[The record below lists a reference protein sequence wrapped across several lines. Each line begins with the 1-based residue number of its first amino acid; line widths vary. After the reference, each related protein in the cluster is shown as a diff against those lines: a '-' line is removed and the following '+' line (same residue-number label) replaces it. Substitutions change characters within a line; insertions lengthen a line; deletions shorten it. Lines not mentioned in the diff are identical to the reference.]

1 MIPAKVDIDYINKE
15 IAQIIQQ
22 HLRDRKAIPRQ
33 SMAILASFGNT
44 WVQKIE
50 KAHKAERAV
59 YQELKKLGYIV
70 VPLEHIRQEVISL
83 HEKLAAKQN
92 LKLPD
97 AMAIKTKNLDPTES
111 FFLDVKY
118 KNSKDYLGWINQDA
132 YLDYWEIC
140 RWIIQK
146 LKIFFYLD
154 DTQEIFSHIC
164 RDPQKEPHFEEDI
177 KGLNP
182 IYKIPLEELTR
193 QF

>member
-1 MIPAKVDIDYINKE
+1 MKNSIEKE

-50 KAHKAERAV
+50 KAHKAERVV
-59 YQELKKLGYIV
+59 YRKLKEIGYVV

-83 HEKLAAKQN
+83 DEKLAAKQN

-97 AMAIKTKNLDPTES
+97 AIAIKTENLDATES

-118 KNSKDYLGWINQDA
+118 KSSKQFLGWINQDA
-132 YLDYWEIC
+132 YNNYWEIC
-140 RWIIQK
+140 RWITQD
-146 LKIFFYLD
+146 LKVFFYLN

-164 RDPQKEPHFEEDI
+164 RDPQKEPHFKEDI
-177 KGLNP
+177 SGLNP
-182 IYKIPLEELTR
+182 IYIIPKSELTLYI
-193 QF
+193 QEQAT